1 MEGTV
6 SKAAQDSTDLFASL
20 SRFLVYIGM
29 IFLPLLKFRAGKAL
43 DVSDAIFFVA
53 FVFLVLSR
61 RPPPKAPPAP
71 GWYFGSFIFVLA
83 GVVASSQAVST
94 GASLEVVL
102 NAIFV
107 FFVLQWMLRQ
117 LLDSDRRIQ
126 RAMICFVVG
135 TTASAFVAFL
145 QTEFHILGFA
155 YQPGLEGSRAEGLS
169 NQPNIA
175 AVAFALALVFAI
187 GLIVELGARRYWYLG
202 ICIAVLAAAVIFA
215 ASVSGVAS
223 TLVGCFVLF
232 IRRGFKLRTWLG
244 IIAALSVVYLA
255 AVSIQSSGTGFDLN
269 PIARIEQTT
278 GNNTGYNTVNPRIA
292 TIEHSWSGIVDS
304 PIIGHGLDQSTIDVY
319 YDADVGV
326 AYPAHNI
333 VILYWFAGGIF
344 MLAGAAIMMTSS
356 VHRLLSGRR
365 KSQPEPMRDVI
376 LAGCVT
382 VLFFSL
388 QSPEIVDRWL
398 WLPFMLALCF
408 RPRPKVADMSKA
420 ESVALPLGN
429 TEPLRGG
436 VGLADGP

>member
-1 MEGTV
+1 MMETTV
-6 SKAAQDSTDLFASL
+6 VRTAPRTADLFTSL
-20 SRFLVYIGM
+20 SRVLVYVGM
-29 IFLPLLKFRAGKAL
+29 VFLPLLKFRAGKAL
-43 DVSDAIFFVA
+43 DVSDAIFFIA
-53 FVFLVLSR
+53 FVVLVLSR
-61 RPPPKAPPAP
+61 RLPPKAPPVP
-71 GWYFGSFIFVLA
+71 GWYLGSFIFVLA

-94 GASLEVVL
+94 SASLEVVL

-107 FFVLQWMLRQ
+107 FFVLQWLLRQ
-117 LLDSDRRIQ
+117 VLDTERRIQ
-126 RAMICFVVG
+126 IAMICFVVG

-202 ICIAVLAAAVIFA
+202 VCIAVLAGAVIFA

-292 TIEHSWSGIVDS
+292 TIEHSWSGIVNS
-304 PIIGHGLDQSTIDVY
+304 PIIGHGLDQATINVY

-326 AYPAHNI
+326 TYPAHNI

-344 MLAGAAIMMTSS
+344 MLAGAAIMMASS
-356 VHRLLSGRR
+356 VHRLLAGRR
-365 KSQPEPMRDVI
+365 GSQPDPMRDVI
-376 LAGCVT
+376 LAGCAT

-408 RPRPKVADMSKA
+408 RSRPKAVVSSEDAGVM
-420 ESVALPLGN
+420 PLG
-429 TEPLRGG
+429 TPAPDSLHEAL
-436 VGLADGP
+436 GPV

>member
-1 MEGTV
+1 MDGTD
-6 SKAAQDSTDLFASL
+6 SKAAPGSTDLFVRSA
-20 SRFLVYIGM
+20 RFLVYVGM

-53 FVFLVLSR
+53 FVLLVLSR
-61 RPPPKAPPAP
+61 RPPAKAPPAR
-71 GWYFGSFIFVLA
+71 GWYFGSFVFVLA
-83 GVVASSQAVST
+83 GIVASSRADST

-107 FFVLQWMLRQ
+107 FFILQWMLRQ
-117 LLDSDRRIQ
+117 LLDTERRIQ
-126 RAMICFVVG
+126 VAMICFVVG
-135 TTASAFVAFL
+135 TTTSAFVAFL
-145 QTEFHILGFA
+145 QTEFHVLGFA

-187 GLIVELGARRYWYLG
+187 GLIVELGVRRYWYLG
-202 ICIAVLAAAVIFA
+202 VCIAVLAAAVIFA

-244 IIAALSVVYLA
+244 VIAALSVVYLA

-304 PIIGHGLDQSTIDVY
+304 PVIGHGLDPATIDVY

-344 MLAGAAIMMTSS
+344 MLAGAAMMMASS
-356 VHRLLSGRR
+356 LHRLLSGRQ
-365 KSQPEPMRDVI
+365 KSQPDPQRDVI

-408 RPRPKVADMSKA
+408 RTRPLTTKA
-420 ESVALPLGN
+420 ERVSLPRG
-429 TEPLRGG
+429 TEEPLERELHQ
-436 VGLADGP
+436 VDAP